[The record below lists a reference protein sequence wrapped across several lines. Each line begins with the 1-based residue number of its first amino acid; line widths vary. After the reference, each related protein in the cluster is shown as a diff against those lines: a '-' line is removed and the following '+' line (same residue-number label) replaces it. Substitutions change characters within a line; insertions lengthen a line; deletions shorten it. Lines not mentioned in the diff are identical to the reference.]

1 MKIVPQKRIRE
12 ELPHNHSI
20 YDYNSLVF
28 IVAGLRGGLRA
39 RQNEIRPSFL
49 DQKAKKPKE
58 LKKNPEN
65 KQPHP
70 QTLLSIICKALWV
83 IPL

>member
-58 LKKNPEN
+58 LKKTQKTNNP
-65 KQPHP
+65 
-70 QTLLSIICKALWV
+70 
-83 IPL
+83 IPKLFFL